1 MQLESHPIDQTSL
14 TLFQRRS
21 QQPLSSGQGNSFG
34 SGRRPST
41 LGLNESAMMED
52 EDERSDA
59 LLQLSSSLR
68 KLSGDISMSATF
80 DPVLPSSAFTM
91 SSRSARSRSASESAS
106 NHPFQPPPPPLFSNV
121 PPSPVTVAR
130 ALQAGQ
136 KTPPAMFQR
145 RLFKDD
151 HMLDDGSNSEARS
164 SRSGSSSDVGS
175 ISNSQFSTRDKG
187 KRKATLSDM
196 LQDEDDEIE
205 ELSVGLSRSTSGT
218 TDEMDSARVVRRPV
232 SRKPNLLVSRIAL
245 DLSPRVPGTDPLRL
259 VDSSL
264 NRNLIYEF
272 SRNFEAS
279 LHLPTYPP
287 RSQAKLL
294 SIDYLVLAHRQYP
307 LFARRVYQED
317 PQLTLIHITSILPV
331 PLYPQLLTTSSTPQC
346 ARLPID
352 SPSKQRRTIHYSSLR
367 FLKTLLPMKITS
379 IKMMRE
385 SRRISR

>member
-1 MQLESHPIDQTSL
+1 MVEQGAGLLGGRTGGPGIRLHSWCALYESNSFSSEWQKSKKPRNLTARISSPFPLPTSQLDSTAMSTTPWGSTSMNPSPVALTPSSEAGPSSSNPTTFSSTWGAFGLPQPTRNATQSQPSNLTMQLESHPIDQTSL
-14 TLFQRRS
+14 TLFQRRA
-21 QQPLSSGQGNSFG
+21 QQPLSSSAGQGNSFG

-232 SRKPNLLVSRIAL
+232 SRKPNLLVSQRSLFI
-245 DLSPRVPGTDPLRL
+245 RL
-259 VDSSL
+259 
-264 NRNLIYEF
+264 
-272 SRNFEAS
+272 
-279 LHLPTYPP
+279 
-287 RSQAKLL
+287 
-294 SIDYLVLAHRQYP
+294 
-307 LFARRVYQED
+307 
-317 PQLTLIHITSILPV
+317 
-331 PLYPQLLTTSSTPQC
+331 
-346 ARLPID
+346 
-352 SPSKQRRTIHYSSLR
+352 
-367 FLKTLLPMKITS
+367 
-379 IKMMRE
+379 
-385 SRRISR
+385 